1 MVVKPYR
8 FRARQPKPQINNVG
22 NPNAGF
28 ETRKVRAFRIFAH
41 FRAFERFHPRLSQLN
56 RNSPGGHN
64 PKNPEPPQ
72 TRTRR
77 ACDPLANTRP
87 RTQAPCARRRRAAAP
102 PCSRSAATG
111 SRAAHMCKVGAQVCG
126 GAGRHNMRGKGGGKE
141 GGDGGRER
149 KRAMSGLRH
158 HAVAPSL
165 ALSIYSH
172 APPLAFLWRSQSSR
186 TRVRHMRIS
195 LSLTPIFL
203 SLTPHSV
210 TLLHQT

>member
-1 MVVKPYR
+1 
-8 FRARQPKPQINNVG
+8 
-22 NPNAGF
+22 
-28 ETRKVRAFRIFAH
+28 
-41 FRAFERFHPRLSQLN
+41 
-56 RNSPGGHN
+56 
-64 PKNPEPPQ
+64 
-72 TRTRR
+72 
-77 ACDPLANTRP
+77 
-87 RTQAPCARRRRAAAP
+87 
-102 PCSRSAATG
+102 
-111 SRAAHMCKVGAQVCG
+111 MCKVGAQVCG